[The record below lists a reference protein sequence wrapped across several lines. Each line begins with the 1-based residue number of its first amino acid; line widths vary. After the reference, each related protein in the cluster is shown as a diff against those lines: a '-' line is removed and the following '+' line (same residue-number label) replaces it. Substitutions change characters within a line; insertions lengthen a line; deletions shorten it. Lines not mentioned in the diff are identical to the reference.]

1 MDPLFFILAGAGAL
15 ALATSLRILK
25 EYERAVVFRLG
36 RARPTRGPGLIFLVP
51 FGVERMERVS
61 LRIIAMDIPPQD
73 VITRDNVSVK
83 VNAVLYFRVAN
94 PKRAI
99 LEIEDYLFATSQLAQ
114 TTLRSVIGQAE
125 LDEVLA
131 EREKFNQILRDI
143 IDQGTD
149 AWGIDVTGVE
159 VKDVDLPGE
168 MKRAIARQAEA
179 ERERRAKVINAQGEL
194 QAASDLRSAARQ
206 LSEYPASLQ
215 LRFLQTATEIAAEN
229 NSTTLF
235 PLPVELGPMGGLFKG
250 FAGTADEARVADD
263 AAPAPAGERALE
275 GSEGAPRLPRA
286 EEAADVSEA
295 AVEPEGGAKRA
306 RCRRLTTAGT
316 VRAGPVPPSAVPR
329 FPRRSRRSS
338 SNGSSGAPRISSSAV
353 RHRSA
358 GSSGRARSCRSA
370 RRSDSRSATFGRR
383 WPRSR
388 PNRSSPTRPRTT
400 VSPAGSPAPRS

>member
-1 MDPLFFILAGAGAL
+1 MEPLFYILSGAGAL

-94 PKRAI
+94 PRRAI

-159 VKDVDLPGE
+159 VKDVDLPNE

-194 QAASDLRSAARQ
+194 QAASDLRAAARQ
-206 LSEYPASLQ
+206 LSEHPASLQ

-235 PLPVELGPMGGLFKG
+235 PLPVELGPLSRLFTGGLPS
-250 FAGTADEARVADD
+250 AGGEAASPAETSPDE
-263 AAPAPAGERALE
+263 ERTLE
-275 GSEGAPRLPRA
+275 ASAGAPRLPGA
-286 EEAADVSEA
+286 EATGEGAGEGVETAAEAEPVSRERDA
-295 AVEPEGGAKRA
+295 AG
-306 RCRRLTTAGT
+306 
-316 VRAGPVPPSAVPR
+316 
-329 FPRRSRRSS
+329 
-338 SNGSSGAPRISSSAV
+338 
-353 RHRSA
+353 
-358 GSSGRARSCRSA
+358 
-370 RRSDSRSATFGRR
+370 
-383 WPRSR
+383 
-388 PNRSSPTRPRTT
+388 
-400 VSPAGSPAPRS
+400 